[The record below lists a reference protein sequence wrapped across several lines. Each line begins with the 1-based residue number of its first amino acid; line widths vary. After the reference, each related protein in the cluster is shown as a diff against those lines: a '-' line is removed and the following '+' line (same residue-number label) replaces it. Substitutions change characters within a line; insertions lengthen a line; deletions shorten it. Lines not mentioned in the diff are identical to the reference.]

1 MYHVA
6 PLLPFYEKDAQQ
18 LERKRHVGND
28 VVNVIFVE
36 GDEPVPTGLFQFF
49 LSL

>member
-6 PLLPFYEKDAQQ
+6 PLLPFYEKDTQQ

-28 VVNVIFVE
+28 VVNVVYVE
-36 GDEPVPTGLFQFF
+36 GTERKKN
-49 LSL
+49 